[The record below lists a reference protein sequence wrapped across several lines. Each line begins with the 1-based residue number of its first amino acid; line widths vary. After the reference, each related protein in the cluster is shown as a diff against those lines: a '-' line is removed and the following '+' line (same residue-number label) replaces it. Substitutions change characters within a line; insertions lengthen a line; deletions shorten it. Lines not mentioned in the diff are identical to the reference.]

1 MDGNVII
8 FIASILTA
16 ITVIG
21 TTIIKLFNIFKTISD
36 RINTF
41 QQSIEEN
48 TMYILKLVVLNE
60 DLSLEERIHA
70 GDRYIQLHGNGYVH
84 TIYDQ
89 LKREVEK
96 EHEHN
101 SGVN

>member
-1 MDGNVII
+1 MDANTII

-16 ITVIG
+16 LTVIV
-21 TTIIKLFNIFKTISD
+21 TTIIKLFNTFKAISD
-36 RINTF
+36 RYI
-41 QQSIEEN
+41 QLQESIEEN

-89 LKREVEK
+89 LKKEVEK

-101 SGVN
+101 SRND